1 MLYLEIQKHFGF
13 QWLPVMSTSMRLN
26 QISEE
31 GQTCF
36 YLGKSGALSLP
47 LDLPGF
53 CSISCAFPYI
63 LHFFSLI
70 NFFSSALCICSNL
83 FYLYRVLLNSLI
95 FFSLLPPL
103 PAKLLQSVSIF
114 FLYYMVLPLP
124 STYCS
129 LPFIPLKTSLLL
141 NLRYM
146 FWPYLCLI
154 EAFDPTGR
162 SYALKFSVPLA
173 FVIQHFLFFCFSIV
187 SSSPLS
193 IMQIV
198 LFPRGVCPLSSSLL
212 NIYLLF
218 LPTL

>member
-1 MLYLEIQKHFGF
+1 MLYSYLLTCQDPAVLAVLSLVSSISSFWSISSPQPCEYA
-13 QWLPVMSTSMRLN
+13 
-26 QISEE
+26 QISFIFIE
-31 GQTCF
+31 F
-36 YLGKSGALSLP
+36 YW
-47 LDLPGF
+47 
-53 CSISCAFPYI
+53 I
-63 LHFFSLI
+63 LWF
-70 NFFSSALCICSNL
+70 
-83 FYLYRVLLNSLI
+83 

-103 PAKLLQSVSIF
+103 PAKLLRSVSIF

-187 SSSPLS
+187 SSSSLS
-193 IMQIV
+193 IV
-198 LFPRGVCPLSSSLL
+198 
-212 NIYLLF
+212 
-218 LPTL
+218 